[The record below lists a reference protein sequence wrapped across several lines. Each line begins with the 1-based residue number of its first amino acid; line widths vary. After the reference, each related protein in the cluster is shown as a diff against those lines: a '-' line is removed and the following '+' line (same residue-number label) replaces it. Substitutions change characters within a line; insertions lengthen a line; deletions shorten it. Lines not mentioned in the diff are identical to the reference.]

1 MAAPLLLLGLTT
13 ISAGVTGI
21 SLNKAGTEDPTLTP
35 KIFGLDATMVTAG
48 GGVLLALLGG
58 PLMAAIG
65 AGLLAGSVVS
75 WDGLKRDR
83 DGLEEQIMA
92 KVAEAMAQ
100 QAPQLTQVP
109 EVATRRDR
117 PRRRKAGGRAVDT
130 ILDILAPANA

>member
-75 WDGLKRDR
+75 WDGLKRVR

-100 QAPQLTQVP
+100 AAPQITQVP

>member
-100 QAPQLTQVP
+100 QAPQITQVP

-130 ILDILAPANA
+130 SLDILAPANA